1 MLKLKLS
8 STLQTLRNPY
18 RILSN
23 PGEDKPPPKNR
34 FPPYKVNPFMMSFLD
49 KEDRQLLEDY
59 ILVINCSRV
68 GLKVLDEEDLEKF
81 KDLVFQL
88 NLIEVG
94 LL

>member
-1 MLKLKLS
+1 MLRLKIS
-8 STLQTLRNPY
+8 STLQALRSPY
-18 RILSN
+18 KILSN
-23 PGEDKPPPKNR
+23 PGEQRSKNK
-34 FPPYKVNPFMMSFLD
+34 FPPFKINPFMMSFLD
-49 KEDRQLLEDY
+49 KEDRQLLEEY
-59 ILVINCSRV
+59 IVLINCSRV